1 MLGSRGFRISFYQKF
16 SKPHSQT
23 FNLNPSSM
31 CDFSKYGGPSEEWLA
46 IEKTL
51 PVPFF
56 DFGQDP
62 KAAQATVNNGR
73 EDASRKVMEQLG
85 PHVRMTDYSI
95 PTRDGATIEARSYR
109 AASKSEDEI
118 LPAFLYFHGGGF
130 IFGTLNSEDAACANT
145 AINTGA
151 VVVNVNYR
159 HTPEHTFPTA
169 WNDSQ
174 DAFIWLHKNT
184 DKLKIDPSKVVVG
197 GISAGGQLTA
207 ALVLE
212 KHLGKN
218 EALNRLPEIAAQVL
232 IIPALAHHETY
243 AEGPLKLMKSREI
256 SSIVENENAPV
267 LPMSAVRIFTELLK
281 IPKLDLKDTRIN
293 TLTAASTEDIKGLP
307 PTLFGIAGL
316 DPLRDEALLYGKLLS
331 EAGVPTEVRLF
342 KGVPHG
348 YRRFGPALKEASA
361 QWDKAIED
369 GIAWAH
375 RKPAATGKFD
385 IIVV

>member
-1 MLGSRGFRISFYQKF
+1 
-16 SKPHSQT
+16 
-23 FNLNPSSM
+23 M
-31 CDFSKYGGPSEEWLA
+31 CDFSEYGGPSAEWLEV
-46 IEKTL
+46 EKTL

-62 KAAQATVNNGR
+62 KVAQATVNNGR
-73 EDASRKVMEQLG
+73 EDASRKVMQQLG
-85 PHVRMTDYSI
+85 PHVRMADHSI
-95 PTRDGATIEARSYR
+95 PTRDGSTIEARTYR
-109 AASKSEDEI
+109 AASKSDDEI
-118 LPAFLYFHGGGF
+118 LPAYLYFHGGGF
-130 IFGTLNSEDAACANT
+130 IFGTLDSEDAACAGT

-151 VVVNVNYR
+151 VVINVNYR
-159 HTPEHTFPTA
+159 HTPEYTFPTA

-184 DKLKIDPSKVVVG
+184 DKLKIDSSKVVVG

-218 EALNRLPEIAAQVL
+218 DALNGLPDIAAQVL
-232 IIPALAHHETY
+232 IIPALAHCETY
-243 AEGPLKLMKSREI
+243 AEGALKLMKSQEI
-256 SSIVENENAPV
+256 SSIVENENAPI
-267 LPMSAVRIFTELLK
+267 LPMSAVRTFTQLLK
-281 IPKLDLKDTRIN
+281 IPNTDLKDVRIN
-293 TLTAASTEDIKGLP
+293 TLTAASAEDVKGLP
-307 PTLFGIAGL
+307 PTMFGIAGL

-361 QWDKAIED
+361 QWDKAVED
-369 GIAWAH
+369 GIAWAN
-375 RKPAATGKFD
+375 KTPAATGKFV
-385 IIVV
+385 IKVV

>member
-1 MLGSRGFRISFYQKF
+1 
-16 SKPHSQT
+16 
-23 FNLNPSSM
+23 M
-31 CDFSKYGGPSEEWLA
+31 CDFSEYGGPSEEWLK
-46 IEKTL
+46 IEKAL

-56 DFGQDP
+56 DFGSDP
-62 KAAQATVNNGR
+62 KAARDMVNAGR
-73 EDASRKVMEQLG
+73 EDASAKLMEQLG
-85 PHVRMTDYSI
+85 PHVRMTDHSI
-95 PTRDGATIEARSYR
+95 PTRDGSTIEARSYR
-109 AASKSEDEI
+109 AASKSDDEV
-118 LPAFLYFHGGGF
+118 LPAYLYFHGGGF
-130 IFGTLNSEDAACANT
+130 MFGTLGTGDAACANT

-169 WNDSQ
+169 WNDSK

-184 DKLKIDPSKVVVG
+184 DKLKIDPLKVVVG

-218 EALNRLPEIAAQVL
+218 EALNGLPEIAAQVL
-232 IIPALAHHETY
+232 IIPALAYHETY
-243 AEGPLKLMKSREI
+243 AEGALKWMKSPEI
-256 SSIVENENAPV
+256 SSIVENENAPI
-267 LPMSAVRIFTELLK
+267 LPMSTVRYFMELLK
-281 IPKLDLKDTRIN
+281 IPKLDLKDTRLN
-293 TLTAASTEDIKGLP
+293 TLTAASAENVKGLP
-307 PTLFGIAGL
+307 PTMLGIAGL

-348 YRRFGPALKEASA
+348 HRTFGPALKEASA

-375 RKPAATGKFD
+375 KKPAAIGKFD
-385 IIVV
+385 IKVVCS